1 MEAGAMTKRPQLEL
15 KRRDD
20 QDGGKLATRR
30 RGPTGPRTELGK
42 QRSKLNAVKYGIFS
56 SVLLLGTESH
66 QEFDRLVSGLQDHY
80 QPVGT
85 LEEALVDHLAASL
98 WRLRRLLTAEA
109 AEIARSLPAAEFHP
123 DDLIHRTVVSKMFNS
138 GQGLLSTAFLT
149 RDLSDLLSAVS
160 VMRQLGDRIRKEGLS
175 WQRDRDS
182 LEEVFGRSNEIG
194 AAETNQEEDAD
205 DVVEEQ
211 AETSVRMTTSASSRS
226 FINRYKKA
234 AERYEQH
241 GKGAAQAA
249 VAIVDE
255 INSFVKS
262 MNQEC
267 KRWLEKDDIDR
278 LLKRE
283 AALIP
288 KPEVAEKLLRYQ
300 ITLER
305 SVERTMTHLDR
316 LQQMRLGQPVA
327 RPIEL
332 DRAG

>member
-1 MEAGAMTKRPQLEL
+1 MEVGAMTKRPQLEL

-98 WRLRRLLTAEA
+98 WRLRR
-109 AEIARSLPAAEFHP
+109 
-123 DDLIHRTVVSKMFNS
+123 
-138 GQGLLSTAFLT
+138 LSTAFLT